1 MAKKELND
9 DLFAGASISESGKK
23 SKKKK
28 KSKKGKNQ
36 RRVFLLTRQSC

>member
-23 SKKKK
+23 SKKE
-28 KSKKGKNQ
+28 KNI
-36 RRVFLLTRQSC
+36 RQTSE

>member
-23 SKKKK
+23 SKKE
-28 KSKKGKNQ
+28 KSPKRAKNQ